1 VHITW
6 VVALLVVL
14 GEPERKKK
22 PLTEEEA
29 NHFLYVVYR
38 TTIPLETDQAVQ
50 IVRDI
55 LKDPKGARQRTT

>member
-1 VHITW
+1 MTLTW
-6 VVALLVVL
+6 VIALLVVL

-22 PLTEEEA
+22 PLTMEEA
-29 NHFLYVVYR
+29 DHFLYVVYR
-38 TTIPLETDQAVQ
+38 TTIPLEVEQAID